1 MLQTALRV
9 IDWFIPER
17 AKRSKSDLGR
27 ARTFV
32 FTHLVGPV
40 SGAAIVPFLLLADP
54 DPGVLVVV
62 IAAGISLFLLLP
74 FVLRATGDLRLVSV
88 ISVETLIAVTLFGAY
103 FYGGVSSPFLPWLLI
118 ALVNGLFYLSDRP
131 VHVLALFSLNLVA
144 FLAIWYAFGAL
155 PERVPMERMSLVGL
169 ASVASATLYMAWVAI
184 YYGLLLT
191 SESALQR
198 EFLRHRNT
206 AERLRQ
212 AKDKA
217 EKANRDKSIFL
228 AKMSHELRTPL
239 NAVIGYSEILLE
251 ECDPSMDA
259 RRHRELGRINA
270 AGKHLLSLVADVL
283 DMSKIENDALR
294 LNVDQFDVRRLIDDV
309 VATSQPLIECHANE
323 FVVCVNPNIGS
334 MRSDETKLRQAVL
347 NLVSNAAKFT
357 RRGLVTLSARRY
369 QAANC
374 HWIEIEV
381 RDTGIGIAEGDM
393 KALFQD
399 YRQLPAATNRG
410 WEGTGLGLAL
420 SQRLCALMGGGISVD
435 SELGHGACFTIRVPA
450 DATVP
455 NAEAFSANTDPKD
468 HVVDELAE
476 A

>member
-1 MLQTALRV
+1 M
-9 IDWFIPER
+9 
-17 AKRSKSDLGR
+17 
-27 ARTFV
+27 
-32 FTHLVGPV
+32 
-40 SGAAIVPFLLLADP
+40 
-54 DPGVLVVV
+54 
-62 IAAGISLFLLLP
+62 
-74 FVLRATGDLRLVSV
+74 
-88 ISVETLIAVTLFGAY
+88 
-103 FYGGVSSPFLPWLLI
+103 
-118 ALVNGLFYLSDRP
+118 
-131 VHVLALFSLNLVA
+131 
-144 FLAIWYAFGAL
+144 
-155 PERVPMERMSLVGL
+155 
-169 ASVASATLYMAWVAI
+169 
-184 YYGLLLT
+184 
-191 SESALQR
+191 
-198 EFLRHRNT
+198 
-206 AERLRQ
+206 
-212 AKDKA
+212 
-217 EKANRDKSIFL
+217 
-228 AKMSHELRTPL
+228 
-239 NAVIGYSEILLE
+239 
-251 ECDPSMDA
+251 
-259 RRHRELGRINA
+259 
-270 AGKHLLSLVADVL
+270 
-283 DMSKIENDALR
+283 
-294 LNVDQFDVRRLIDDV
+294 RRLIDDV

-455 NAEAFSANTDPKD
+455 NAEAFSANTGS
-468 HVVDELAE
+468 
-476 A
+476 